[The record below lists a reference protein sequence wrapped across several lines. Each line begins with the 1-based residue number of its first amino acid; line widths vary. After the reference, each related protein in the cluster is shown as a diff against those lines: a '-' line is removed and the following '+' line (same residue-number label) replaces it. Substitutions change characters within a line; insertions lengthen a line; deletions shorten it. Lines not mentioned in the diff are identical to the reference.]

1 MNNMGVNTGVTMFFS
16 KFSSDDMW
24 PNQNVSMMDLMPMLF
39 IKALQRLPALKCEGL
54 TWQMFH
60 VLVTFYKIVDIGLGP
75 SVLYSLSQI
84 MIGGFWPSDK
94 CKFRRIETFDLL
106 GNIKFLLEF
115 FFTFFY

>member
-60 VLVTFYKIVDIGLGP
+60 VLVTFYKIYLCGYWTW
-75 SVLYSLSQI
+75 S
-84 MIGGFWPSDK
+84 K
-94 CKFRRIETFDLL
+94 CPI
-106 GNIKFLLEF
+106 
-115 FFTFFY
+115 FTFTK